1 MRDAIWGDADERL
14 ELAGAFV
21 TSFPLDEG
29 AFHGSLQRL
38 LGHRDAM
45 LLVAEGERGQVV
57 GYLLAFVHDTFFAHG
72 PVAWIEEVAVDAAVR
87 RHGGGRA
94 LTEECERRALARGA
108 KLVGLAT
115 RRALTFY
122 EFMDYEESGTY
133 LRKLLWRRARG

>member
-1 MRDAIWGDADERL
+1 MARAVPAKRVAILGDADELL
-14 ELAGAFV
+14 ELARAFV

-29 AFHGSLQRL
+29 AFHGSLERL
-38 LGHRDAM
+38 LGHRDAV

-57 GYLLAFVHDTFFAHG
+57 GYLLAFVHDTFFANG

-87 RHGGGRA
+87 RGCGRA

-115 RRALTFY
+115 RRALTF
-122 EFMDYEESGTY
+122 
-133 LRKLLWRRARG
+133 